1 MAELR
6 AFMRDPSRRLRI
18 LPAPVARIEI
28 LAYAPTEFYHC
39 QHCEVVWGHL
49 GLGSRCHREQRR
61 WALPEGRQPED
72 AAIRAGV
79 GPAFERYRH
88 GRTARATGGASWR
101 G

>member
-39 QHCEVVWGHL
+39 QHCEVWVETAVVDGHL
-49 GLGSRCHREQRR
+49 L
-61 WALPEGRQPED
+61 
-72 AAIRAGV
+72 
-79 GPAFERYRH
+79 
-88 GRTARATGGASWR
+88 
-101 G
+101 